1 MEKNSYI
8 PQPGD
13 WVFLTDNADGD
24 TSHVA
29 LVEYCTRDE
38 SGRVL
43 VHVIEGNNVTKP
55 APQSV
60 ARNVYPLDYWKIL
73 GYGTVYD
80 LADIALRF
88 GNKGVKV
95 KALQQALV
103 AAGLLD
109 PQYTTGQYGAI
120 TEEAIRTVQRM
131 SGIAESGIANHE
143 TQIALNALA
152 VGASAP

>member
-1 MEKNSYI
+1 M
-8 PQPGD
+8 
-13 WVFLTDNADGD
+13 
-24 TSHVA
+24 
-29 LVEYCTRDE
+29 
-38 SGRVL
+38 L

-55 APQSV
+55 APQGV

-80 LADIALRF
+80 LADIAMRF

-143 TQIALNALA
+143 TQMALNALA
-152 VGASAP
+152 AGKSAP